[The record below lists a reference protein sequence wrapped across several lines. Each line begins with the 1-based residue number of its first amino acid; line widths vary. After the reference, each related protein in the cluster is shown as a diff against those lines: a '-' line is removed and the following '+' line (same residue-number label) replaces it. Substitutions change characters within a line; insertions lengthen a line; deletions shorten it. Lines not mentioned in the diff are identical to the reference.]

1 MKTSSYTGRLFLIPL
16 YFTVIYA
23 IPAPVNFT
31 ISSHNF
37 RHILQWNSGINTPPQ
52 TVFNLKQRC
61 GDRKQTEHLNIR
73 NTTMDVSEAF
83 EDIYTS
89 CTFFIWASLD
99 NMKSSVIEKR
109 LTPYE
114 DTIIGPPVIFLSG
127 CGDCLNIS
135 ISLPNESRKKDQLLQ
150 FYNSVLFNI
159 SWKKHGKNEV
169 RQISIPSKHYVLENL
184 QPGVQYCVRVL
195 PQINSNDNTQP
206 SDWQCEYTSK
216 EEARRV
222 LHLMSWSLGATLSGS
237 GVMMLAWILA
247 YTGFLCK
254 PKNPPLKS
262 LSNIVPAY
270 YLIPEQ
276 MLSESMSSTEVQLI
290 YSSYDTTKCNS
301 RLKVKE
307 DSEKKEYEDSV
318 LKADTEDE
326 EDCNDE
332 GEVKCVYRSCEIDNI
347 GWKNNSTKKD
357 IVSALPFYTSSRV
370 CYTKEAAMEKF
381 QHDELKSERELLLE
395 VFEEGHGHLE
405 VKNTPLKTEGN
416 EEGLANTSGNI
427 NLFSVTLRTFGPED
441 DFDKEDVCKFLLPKL
456 IVRKTSTSHFSPLDK
471 RTEELLPV
479 SNKIEVYI
487 PVKTDMKTDDL
498 IHSDSQN
505 DLIHVC
511 SLDQNLK
518 TKHDTMSGYTVTHI
532 GNMHEQKRAL
542 LEETNCDTSYITR

>member
-1 MKTSSYTGRLFLIPL
+1 MKTSSYAGRLFLIHL

-31 ISSHNF
+31 IWSHNF
-37 RHILQWNSGINTPPQ
+37 RHILHWNSGINSPPQ

-73 NTTMDVSEAF
+73 NTTMDVSEAC
-83 EDIYTS
+83 EDIYTP

-99 NMKSSVIEKR
+99 NMNSSVIEKR

-135 ISLPNESRKKDQLLQ
+135 ISLPNESRKKDQLRQ
-150 FYNSVLFNI
+150 FYNSVSFSI
-159 SWKKHGKNEV
+159 SWKKHGNNEV
-169 RQISIPSKHYVLENL
+169 RQISIPSKQYVLENL

-195 PQINSNDNTQP
+195 PQINSNQNTQP
-206 SDWQCEYTSK
+206 SAWQCEYTSK
-216 EEARRV
+216 EEAQRV
-222 LHLMSWSLGATLSGS
+222 LYLMSWSLGATLSGS
-237 GVMMLAWILA
+237 CVMMLAWILA

-262 LSNIVPAY
+262 LSNIVPAT

-276 MLSESMSSTEVQLI
+276 TLSESVLLTEVQLI
-290 YSSYDTTKCNS
+290 HSSYDTTKNNS
-301 RLKVKE
+301 QLKVKE
-307 DSEKKEYEDSV
+307 DSEEKEYEDSV
-318 LKADTEDE
+318 LKEDTEDE

-332 GEVKCVYRSCEIDNI
+332 DEVKCVYMSCEIDNI
-347 GWKNNSTKKD
+347 GWKNNSTEED
-357 IVSALPFYTSSRV
+357 TVSGLPFSTSSRV
-370 CYTKEAAMEKF
+370 CYTKEAAMKKT
-381 QHDELKSERELLLE
+381 QYDEVKSEKELLSE
-395 VFEEGHGHLE
+395 VFEEGHEHLE
-405 VKNTPLKTEGN
+405 VKNTELKTEGN
-416 EEGLANTSGNI
+416 KKGSANTSGNI

-441 DFDKEDVCKFLLPKL
+441 DLDKEDVCKPLLSKL
-456 IVRKTSTSHFSPLDK
+456 ILKTDK

-479 SNKIEVYI
+479 SNKISI
-487 PVKTDMKTDDL
+487 PIKTDMETDDL
-498 IHSDSQN
+498 IHSDCQN

-511 SLDQNLK
+511 SSAQNIK
-518 TKHDTMSGYTVTHI
+518 TKPDTSSGYMATHI
-532 GNMHEQKRAL
+532 GDIHEQNRAL